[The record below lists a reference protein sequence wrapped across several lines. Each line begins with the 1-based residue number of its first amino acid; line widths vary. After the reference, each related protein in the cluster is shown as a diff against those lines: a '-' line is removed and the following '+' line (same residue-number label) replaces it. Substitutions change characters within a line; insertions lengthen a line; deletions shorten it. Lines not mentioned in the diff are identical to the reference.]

1 MCAFFLCG
9 YGMAGKRA
17 ATKPDPEQ
25 PAEQPAEQPVEQPVE
40 EEQVEEIVVDDDAD
54 AEDEDEDDLGS
65 FDDDVMF
72 DPLQQ
77 LHGLTQLLV
86 TEAGVPVVDVL
97 QGIQD
102 SMDKQ
107 NKILYKLVSVIES
120 RLK

>member
-1 MCAFFLCG
+1 
-9 YGMAGKRA
+9 MAGKRA
-17 ATKPDPEQ
+17 ATKPESQ
-25 PAEQPAEQPVEQPVE
+25 QPAEQPVEQPHAE
-40 EEQVEEIVVDDDAD
+40 EEQPQAEEVEEIVVDEEDL
-54 AEDEDEDDLGS
+54 EDEEEDDLGS

-77 LHGLTQLLV
+77 LHELTQLLV

-97 QGIQD
+97 QGIHD
-102 SMDKQ
+102 SIDKQ